1 MEHSKAYER
10 TLILVLF
17 FSWGTVFLDRMSQ
30 LYLAPYF
37 APEFQLTT
45 QQIGGLA
52 AVLAICWAASG
63 FFFGA
68 LSDRIGRRVVLLPA
82 VVIFSLLSWLSG
94 LAQSF
99 EQLLLIRGL
108 MGLAEGPCWPVIT
121 ALIEESSAPRKR
133 GRNVGIVVSAGALV
147 GLAVA
152 PVLTTQIAAR
162 FGWRWAFFVAG
173 IPGLVMA
180 ILILKFVREPPT
192 AAGGS
197 HARRHTLG
205 EALSLFKYRNIRL
218 CAVGAVGFMT
228 WLFVEN
234 AFAPLYITRV
244 AHQSATT
251 AGFLLGASGLGSF
264 ALGLLLPAL
273 SDRIGRKRLLMAVA
287 LLSMTVPL
295 ALLVGSLYQHLWILA
310 TIVLLTNGGQCMPAL
325 VMVLVPAESVPRSL
339 SATAI
344 GLVTLVGEIIGAT
357 VSPAAAGSLAASYGL
372 GGCLWFSAGGA
383 LVVFLSSLFL
393 KETLAAGD
401 GSGELDLMNFRSL

>member
-1 MEHSKAYER
+1 M
-10 TLILVLF
+10 
-17 FSWGTVFLDRMSQ
+17 
-30 LYLAPYF
+30 
-37 APEFQLTT
+37 
-45 QQIGGLA
+45 
-52 AVLAICWAASG
+52 
-63 FFFGA
+63 
-68 LSDRIGRRVVLLPA
+68 
-82 VVIFSLLSWLSG
+82 
-94 LAQSF
+94 
-99 EQLLLIRGL
+99 
-108 MGLAEGPCWPVIT
+108 
-121 ALIEESSAPRKR
+121 
-133 GRNVGIVVSAGALV
+133 GIVVSAGALV

-287 LLSMTVPL
+287 LLSMIVPL
-295 ALLVGSLYQHLWILA
+295 ALHVGSLYQHLWI
-310 TIVLLTNGGQCMPAL
+310 IGDD
-325 VMVLVPAESVPRSL
+325 S
-339 SATAI
+339 SAYQWRA
-344 GLVTLVGEIIGAT
+344 VHA
-357 VSPAAAGSLAASYGL
+357 
-372 GGCLWFSAGGA
+372 CF
-383 LVVFLSSLFL
+383 
-393 KETLAAGD
+393 GD
-401 GSGELDLMNFRSL
+401 GFGAS